1 MKPNKCSLCKGKLK
15 KDKTEFTVK
24 IDHKIIS
31 ITDIPAYV
39 CDNCGEA
46 YFTPE
51 ASKLID
57 KAILKFSKDKV
68 ALYPI
73 SAGEISYKEAGQ
85 IV

>member
-15 KDKTEFTVK
+15 KSKTEFTVK
-24 IDHKIIS
+24 IDHKVIS

-46 YFTPE
+46 YFTPD
-51 ASKLID
+51 ASTLID
-57 KAILKFSKDKV
+57 KAIINFSRNKV

-73 SAGEISYKEAGQ
+73 SAGEISYKEVGQ